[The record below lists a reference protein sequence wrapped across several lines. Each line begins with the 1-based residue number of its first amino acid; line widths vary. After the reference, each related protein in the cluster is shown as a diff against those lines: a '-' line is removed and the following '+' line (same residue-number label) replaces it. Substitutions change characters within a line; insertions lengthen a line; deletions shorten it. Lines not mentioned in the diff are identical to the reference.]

1 MNLIRQREDL
11 KLGLKYNLLTKWQLE
26 QALNCPVFLVQCAPR
41 TMTDQE
47 YEFLKQELMGGL
59 EDGDAYFPKHPPYS
73 IFRISYTNVKVYE
86 QWFIDG
92 DNALCFR
99 CDYGFSMAGKTIHSL
114 HHHTKKSKKVHFWAA
129 LEGVPVDASGNVWSV
144 GNMKVELSQETIS
157 EFINSPLHWLAF
169 FMLDVMTPKNIVL
182 KVTPQAK
189 GRSVEWIKARE
200 HYLVIGRK
208 LAVNLRERKSNPTD
222 HELKRAAHWRIAHF
236 RRLMSDKFK
245 HKRGMLVPVKETWVG
260 PDQWV
265 GSDCKTYKVVDI

>member
-1 MNLIRQREDL
+1 MRL
-11 KLGLKYNLLTKWQLE
+11 
-26 QALNCPVFLVQCAPR
+26 
-41 TMTDQE
+41 
-47 YEFLKQELMGGL
+47 
-59 EDGDAYFPKHPPYS
+59 
-73 IFRISYTNVKVYE
+73 
-86 QWFIDG
+86 
-92 DNALCFR
+92 
-99 CDYGFSMAGKTIHSL
+99 
-114 HHHTKKSKKVHFWAA
+114 
-129 LEGVPVDASGNVWSV
+129 
-144 GNMKVELSQETIS
+144 
-157 EFINSPLHWLAF
+157 FINSPMEWLAF